1 MKIINIRVE
10 SLYVLGLLFLT
21 MTFLSPYFLSI
32 SNMLNILLATSV
44 IGILAIGATF
54 VISSAGLDLS
64 IGSVMGFAGVAGAVT
79 MNILELNW
87 FFGVLSCLI
96 AGMFAGY
103 INGQLVTKANIPA
116 FIVTLGM
123 LGIAEEQ
130 HYYYVMVNQFMD
142 YQMSSFF

>member
-1 MKIINIRVE
+1 M
-10 SLYVLGLLFLT
+10 SLDYFFNYDLFVAL
-21 MTFLSPYFLSI
+21 FLSI

-87 FFGVLSCLI
+87 FLEF
-96 AGMFAGY
+96 
-103 INGQLVTKANIPA
+103 
-116 FIVTLGM
+116 
-123 LGIAEEQ
+123 
-130 HYYYVMVNQFMD
+130 
-142 YQMSSFF
+142 